1 MAWEISKRFT
11 VANQTWFLWVDRHCG
26 DKPRWAITSA
36 KDGVPCEP
44 CSNGVESQNEAMQP
58 LVETAA
64 RWIRSKRYQIFV
76 VRDGH
81 FETDGCWLYSD
92 EDRWFTSFVE
102 ACEMADFLGG
112 QYPDVDWVV
121 ADENGNE
128 FYRVVAN
135 AC

>member
-1 MAWEISKRFT
+1 MIRWHDIPINFEGVGRRGVTMAT
-11 VANQTWFLWVDRHCG
+11 
-26 DKPRWAITSA
+26 P
-36 KDGVPCEP
+36 
-44 CSNGVESQNEAMQP
+44 M
-58 LVETAA
+58 
-64 RWIRSKRYQIFV
+64 SKRYQIFV

-128 FYRVVAN
+128 FYRVVATEPDEWE
-135 AC
+135 